1 MHQISS
7 FFGILIFMY
16 YDDHN
21 PPHFHALYNEFKAQ
35 IRISDLVVIDGKL
48 PPRTMGLVVEW
59 ASMHQKELTENWKR
73 SQKMQPLLKIKP
85 LE

>member
-1 MHQISS
+1 MPQISS

-21 PPHFHALYNEFKAQ
+21 PPHFHALYNEFKEV
-35 IRISDLVVIDGKL
+35 RISDLVVMDGL
-48 PPRTMGLVVEW
+48 PPRAMGLVVEW
-59 ASMHQKELTENWKR
+59 ASLHQEELAENWKR
-73 SQKMQPLLKIKP
+73 SQKMQPMLEIKP

>member
-1 MHQISS
+1 MPQISS

-16 YDDHN
+16 YDDHT
-21 PPHFHALYNEFKAQ
+21 PPHFHALYSEFKAQ

-48 PPRTMGLVVEW
+48 PPRAMGLVVEW
-59 ASMHQKELTENWKR
+59 ASIHQEELTENWKR
-73 SQKMQPLLKIKP
+73 SQKMQPLLKIEP